1 MTQPPAEDGLNR
13 HLPSVMNVT
22 TWTTK
27 PKQSTMSGWM
37 ALLLTTL
44 DLLPNI
50 SITYSNFISD
60 KSYKICYN
68 DIMKNKVNYS
78 RKTRFH
84 KQLFDNDTPYGHKVQ
99 RNKKTRYN
107 RNIKHK
113 ATFNDGDM

>member
-1 MTQPPAEDGLNR
+1 
-13 HLPSVMNVT
+13 
-22 TWTTK
+22 
-27 PKQSTMSGWM
+27 M

-68 DIMKNKVNYS
+68 DIMKNKVNHS

-107 RNIKHK
+107 RNIKCYDRVTLNSLMLRYSNIKHK

>member
-1 MTQPPAEDGLNR
+1 M
-13 HLPSVMNVT
+13 V
-22 TWTTK
+22 
-27 PKQSTMSGWM
+27 
-37 ALLLTTL
+37 LLLTTL

-68 DIMKNKVNYS
+68 DIMKNKVNHS

-99 RNKKTRYN
+99 RNKKPVTN
-107 RNIKHK
+107 VTLNIKQHLTTEICNERSK
-113 ATFNDGDM
+113 S